1 MKEFI
6 KRLLME
12 NLEGV
17 QYIYHGDVEDDDAY
31 DRYEI
36 EANAMAKNNGIGLGS
51 NDLAYIALM
60 GDKLIGATWIGVAGV
75 FSFDIV
81 VDSDYQGLK
90 VGSRLIDMVMD
101 KYESRVKLSGG
112 DYGIR
117 VNVVND
123 NLKEYLIKKYGLVE
137 DGNERNILVNPSK
150 DLNEGINGLPVEL
163 RGKKVEAN
171 IIGRNRLCVKGEIE
185 LSKIDIVLDN
195 GIKTAKDKFDSD
207 KKFKIS
213 KNPIVIG
220 VDIDNGKTQLLDGYH
235 RYVYNGGKGI
245 LKAYFIPMKGGDI
258 IDFSE
263 I

>member
-1 MKEFI
+1 MKGFI
-6 KRLLME
+6 KRLLRE

-31 DRYEI
+31 DRYEMD
-36 EANAMAKNNGIGLGS
+36 ADVMAKNHGIGLGS

-60 GDKLIGATWIGVAGV
+60 GDKLIGCTWIGVAGV

-81 VDSDYQGLK
+81 IDSEYQGIG
-90 VGSRLIDMVMD
+90 VGSRLIDMVMS
-101 KYESRVKLSGG
+101 KYKSRVELSGG

-123 NLKEYLIKKYGLVE
+123 NLKGYLIKKYGLVE
-137 DGNERNILVNPSK
+137 DSNERNILVNPSK

-163 RGKKVEAN
+163 RGKQVEVN
-171 IIGRNRLCVKGEIE
+171 IIGRNRLCVKGKIE
-185 LSKIDIVLDN
+185 LSSIDNVLKN
-195 GIKTAKDKFDSD
+195 GLKTAMDKLSSD
-207 KKFKIS
+207 KSFKVS
-213 KNPIVIG
+213 KSPIVIG
-220 VDIDNGKTQLLDGYH
+220 VDVNNGKTQLLDGYH
-235 RYVYNGGKGI
+235 RYVYNKGNGI
-245 LKAYFIPMKGGDI
+245 LPAYFIPMRDGDI